1 MKRTKILWGISLLAM
16 AALIVLEILGV
27 DFGLPDSISLRRLL
41 VAVFFG
47 TVALSALIRLRLP
60 QIFFPLIFIVML
72 FEKEL
77 ADLLGLPDGN
87 ITSVWVFLLIGLLL
101 TAGTAILFP
110 SRLRRRLIDGLR
122 RKKVKKTEPPRTE
135 RAAQKKKPGGHS
147 VHYIDCNETFEE
159 HVENN
164 LGSCEVFFTNTAS
177 YVGNGILRVENNMG
191 QTVLHIPETWCVIS
205 SIENN
210 MGAVHIDRQNGMTGA
225 KQITLTGENNM
236 GSVRVEF
243 VRE

>member
-135 RAAQKKKPGGHS
+135 RAAQKK
-147 VHYIDCNETFEE
+147 
-159 HVENN
+159 
-164 LGSCEVFFTNTAS
+164 
-177 YVGNGILRVENNMG
+177 
-191 QTVLHIPETWCVIS
+191 
-205 SIENN
+205 
-210 MGAVHIDRQNGMTGA
+210 
-225 KQITLTGENNM
+225 
-236 GSVRVEF
+236 
-243 VRE
+243 